1 MSYMTTTAQRVF
13 GITRISLGWVFLWAF
28 MDKMWGLGFAT
39 ESSKAWLR
47 GVSPTAGFLKF
58 ATEGPLVSFYQ
69 SLAGSGVVD
78 WLFMGGLLG
87 VGVALL
93 LGILLRVAA
102 VSGVLFMLLLYA
114 SLMPPENNPIMDEH
128 IIYALLLIIFTI
140 LPSGEWWGL
149 GRWWATLPWVQK
161 MPWLK

>member
-1 MSYMTTTAQRVF
+1 MTTTAQRVF